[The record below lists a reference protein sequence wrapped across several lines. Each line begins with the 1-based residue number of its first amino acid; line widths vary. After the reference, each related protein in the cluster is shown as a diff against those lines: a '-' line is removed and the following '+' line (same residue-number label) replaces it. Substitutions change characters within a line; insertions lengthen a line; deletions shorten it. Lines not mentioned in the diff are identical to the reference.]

1 MGRGVHRLHLLL
13 DELVEAAFVLQ
24 ADAVEAA
31 AAHDF
36 LFEPFEEVGSLFA
49 SNENVDFVHTAQRVQ
64 KLLKEHFSKETRRPC
79 NQYPLSLIFFF
90 DWHQQYLVI

>member
-36 LFEPFEEVGSLFA
+36 LLESFEEVGPLFGP
-49 SNENVDFVHTAQRVQ
+49 NEHVDFVHAAQRVQ
-64 KLLKEHFSKETRRPC
+64 KFLKEHFSEEARRPR
-79 NQYPLSLIFFF
+79 NQNPLSFVFLP
-90 DWHQQYLVI
+90 Y